1 MIERLARLG
10 YTSIGIVYALVGIL
24 AVASA
29 RGERSSAGGQSG
41 AAEFLLHQP
50 FGRLMLAVIALGLAG
65 YAFWRLASALND
77 REAEGDGTKGIA
89 SRLFSAFR
97 GLLYGSL
104 AVEIARIAFRGS
116 GASGS
121 GDTQTQHWTAR
132 AMQHPGGRIA
142 LAIAG
147 LAAVGYG
154 AWQLY
159 AAWSSKLSKRL
170 RLGSLDA
177 SLRRKIVA
185 ISRFGIAARGVVLF
199 IIGGSFVVAAVQQD
213 ASEARGT
220 AGALALLPPSMLAII
235 GVGFIAYGVYALVN
249 ARYRLV

>member
-1 MIERLARLG
+1 MIERLARFG
-10 YTSIGIVYALVGIL
+10 YASIGIVYALIGIL
-24 AVASA
+24 AVATA
-29 RGERSSAGGQSG
+29 RGERSSPGGQGG
-41 AAEFLLHQP
+41 AARFLLQQP

-77 REAEGDGTKGIA
+77 REDEGDGTKGIA

-104 AVEIARIAFRGS
+104 AVEIARIALRGS
-116 GASGS
+116 SASGG
-121 GDTQTQHWTAR
+121 GDAETRHWSAR
-132 AMQHPGGRIA
+132 AMQHPGGRVA
-142 LAIAG
+142 LALAG
-147 LAAVGYG
+147 LAAIGYG

-177 SLRRKIVA
+177 SLRGKIVA

-199 IIGGSFVVAAVQQD
+199 IIGGSFVMAAVHHN

-220 AGALALLPPSMLAII
+220 AGALATLPPSMLAVI
-235 GVGFIAYGVYALVN
+235 GLGFIAYGVYALVN
-249 ARYRLV
+249 ARYRVV

>member
-10 YTSIGIVYALVGIL
+10 YASIGIVYALVGIL

-29 RGERSSAGGQSG
+29 RGERSSTGGQTA
-41 AAEFLLHQP
+41 AAEFLLGQP
-50 FGRLMLAVIALGLAG
+50 FGRLMLAVIALGLTG
-65 YAFWRLASALND
+65 YAVWRLTSALND
-77 REAEGDGTKGIA
+77 READGDDTKGIA
-89 SRLFSAFR
+89 SRLFSALR

-116 GASGS
+116 SSSGG
-121 GDTQTQHWTAR
+121 GDAQTRHWTAR
-132 AMQHPGGRIA
+132 AMQHPAGRIA
-142 LAIAG
+142 LAAAG
-147 LAAVGYG
+147 LAAVAYG

-170 RLGSLDA
+170 RLGSLDGA
-177 SLRRKIVA
+177 MRRKIVA

-199 IIGGSFVVAAVQQD
+199 IIGGSFVMAAIHHD

-220 AGALALLPPSMLAII
+220 AGALASLPPAMLGVI

-249 ARYRLV
+249 ARYRVV